1 MISYPEN
8 TPFAPHSGT
17 RGKCKGSNVAYLNP
31 FALEQITGNAGHQG
45 QVLLG
50 LRFCVDAPTTRV
62 WYPQIIGNRSKRPV
76 DSWWKE
82 EQQQP
87 GLRRQGNHTPSISNP
102 FLVVVSYPRGVS
114 VSGKKKPKVA
124 VSTTNN
130 PAFVLYYYSQLRH
143 IAADE
148 SSSYYT
154 ASISGH
160 SSSLRTH
167 HRLYTLVNLC
177 GRTMLS
183 TAIRKRIVRVPQ
195 KRNTPLCFLSGK
207 KRFNR
212 SLSLGIPSWS
222 AIKKKEEE
230 NNAKTSASHDMHPA
244 FFEYFCLSEC
254 NLL

>member
-1 MISYPEN
+1 M
-8 TPFAPHSGT
+8 
-17 RGKCKGSNVAYLNP
+17 
-31 FALEQITGNAGHQG
+31 
-45 QVLLG
+45 
-50 LRFCVDAPTTRV
+50 
-62 WYPQIIGNRSKRPV
+62 
-76 DSWWKE
+76 
-82 EQQQP
+82 
-87 GLRRQGNHTPSISNP
+87 
-102 FLVVVSYPRGVS
+102 S

-167 HRLYTLVNLC
+167 HRLYTLVNLR

-212 SLSLGIPSWS
+212 SLSASQAGRQL
-222 AIKKKEEE
+222 KKKRK
-230 NNAKTSASHDMHPA
+230 KTMPKHQLRMICTPPSLNT
-244 FFEYFCLSEC
+244 FV
-254 NLL
+254 